1 MKSRSWLFWV
11 IAAIVLITLANVV
24 YMSIGEAPD
33 IYTWTWFGWRF
44 GINWSSYPLLKVIIV
59 VGGYAAL
66 HILDQKQLEDELKK

>member
-1 MKSRSWLFWV
+1 
-11 IAAIVLITLANVV
+11 
-24 YMSIGEAPD
+24 MSIGEAPD